1 MRTAILMLM
10 LGTMAVLVAAC
21 VSSEEGLP
29 PFTPFH
35 LIDQA
40 DHD

>member
-1 MRTAILMLM
+1 MRAAILMLM
-10 LGTMAVLVAAC
+10 LGTTLVLVSAC

-35 LIDQA
+35 LEQL